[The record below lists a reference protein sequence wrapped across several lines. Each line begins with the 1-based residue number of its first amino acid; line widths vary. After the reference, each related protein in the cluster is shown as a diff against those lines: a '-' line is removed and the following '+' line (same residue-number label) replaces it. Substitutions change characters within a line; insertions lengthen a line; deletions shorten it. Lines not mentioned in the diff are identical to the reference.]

1 VVVED
6 KILWS
11 AYFKKIQPVCPWS
24 WDHWCQGLIDITED
38 PEYKQLGKYTARVC
52 IRKDHRPSFLEY
64 EADFYNNLF
73 EDEEWLWSHPDY
85 GRYSTPVPVVIQQN
99 RAILEQARNKEK

>member
-1 VVVED
+1 MDVED
-6 KILWS
+6 NELWTT
-11 AYFKKIQPVCPWS
+11 YFSRIKPVCPWS
-24 WDHWCQGLIDITED
+24 WDHWCEGRIDITSN
-38 PEYKQLGKYTARVC
+38 PERQELGEYVARVC
-52 IRKDHRPSFLEY
+52 IRTDHTPSFLDW

-99 RAILEQARNKEK
+99 RAVLEAARTKEK